1 MKFHAMMLYIDDE
14 FPTKAILENL
24 SEVGNEFHRKKQFLF
39 SVEHGFIGENR
50 YWMYFQYDNESLYT
64 DVVVD
69 TIDNETK
76 SNPRPKNQV
85 ELRQQLF
92 ACYDLER
99 KLLYVSDYAKRTSVA
114 DYLEEMLQ
122 KPVRIKNVIK
132 SLDEFVSAVRYLKS
146 VTFTQRRNLFTT
158 TEDSLFQKQ
167 ADLYGLDLPERS
179 KLKFDY
185 GHSPV
190 GVARTALQS
199 WGMKRESGEFDE
211 VVVVGVD
218 DEGFE
223 NSFNFSTMLSTIEI
237 ALSRD
242 ENYRYD
248 PDSVRRLLL
257 EKLGA

>member
-14 FPTKAILENL
+14 FPTRAVFEKL
-24 SEVGNEFHRKKQFLF
+24 SQVGSEFHRKNNLLF
-39 SVEHGFIGENR
+39 SVDHGFIGENR
-50 YWMYFQYDNESLYT
+50 YWMYFQYDNENLYT
-64 DVVVD
+64 DMVVD

-76 SNPRPKNQV
+76 SNPRPKSQV

-99 KLLYVSDYAKRTSVA
+99 NLLYVSDYTKKSSIK

-122 KPVRIKNVIK
+122 KTVVIKNVIK
-132 SLDEFVSAVRYLKS
+132 SLDEFVETVKYLKS
-146 VTFTQRRNLFTT
+146 VTFTQRRSLFTS
-158 TEDSLFQKQ
+158 EEGSLFRKQ
-167 ADLYGLDLPERS
+167 ANLYGLDIPERS

-185 GHSPV
+185 GPSPV
-190 GVARTALQS
+190 GLVKTTLQN
-199 WGMKRESGEFDE
+199 WGMRRDSDEFE
-211 VVVVGVD
+211 EILVVGVD
-218 DEGFE
+218 DEGVE
-223 NSFNFSTMLSTIEI
+223 SSFNFSTMLSTIEI

-248 PDSVRRLLL
+248 PDSVRLLLL

>member
-1 MKFHAMMLYIDDE
+1 MKFRAMMLYIDDE
-14 FPTKAILENL
+14 FPTKAVFEKL
-24 SEVGNEFHRKKQFLF
+24 SQVGNEFHRKNNLLF
-39 SVEHGFIGENR
+39 SVDHGFIGENR
-50 YWMYFQYDNESLYT
+50 YWMYFQYDNENLYT
-64 DVVVD
+64 DMVVD

-99 KLLYVSDYAKRTSVA
+99 NLLYVSDYTKNSSIKG
-114 DYLEEMLQ
+114 YLEEMLQ
-122 KPVRIKNVIK
+122 KSVSIKNVIK
-132 SLDEFVSAVRYLKS
+132 SLDEFVETVRYLKS
-146 VTFTQRRNLFTT
+146 VTFAQRRSLFTT
-158 TEDSLFQKQ
+158 TEDSIFKKQ

-179 KLKFDY
+179 KLKVDY

-190 GVARTALQS
+190 GVVRATLQN
-199 WGMKRESGEFDE
+199 WGMKRDSGEFDE
-211 VVVVGVD
+211 VFVVGVD

-237 ALSRD
+237 DLSRD
-242 ENYRYD
+242 ENYRYN
-248 PDSVRRLLL
+248 PDSVRLLLL